1 MKTKK
6 MLLIV
11 IIAAVLA
18 MGWILAIRSA
28 SGAETLKEQK
38 ELITEADS
46 LLERRIYVRAIALY
60 EQALNMDTKRTVDI
74 QEKLLQAYSGYE
86 DMDSYVTL
94 VEKRDAAG
102 TAKEEE
108 YLEAAKYW
116 AAKSKWEEAVTIL
129 KKGIQKTDSQ
139 AMKDYMEEIRYPYTV
154 RTTKYQEIL
163 PSADNQYM
171 PAFDGTKWGYISPDG
186 MNELSFIYDSAT
198 VFGSKGYAVV
208 SQNGTYYTILK
219 NGDWYGVNDGVAY
232 DKKLED
238 VVGVSGSRILGKTEA
253 GYSYFD
259 YDFVPL
265 SEKFLFDQISGN
277 ACGVAA
283 VAKNGKWGIITN
295 SGETVVDYV
304 LEDVAI
310 NSLGNA
316 FAGNHAMVKENGSWH
331 LIDTEGNRIGEENY
345 ADAKA
350 PESDE
355 YIAIADATG
364 KWGYIDQ
371 EGNQVIPCQYVDAKS
386 FSNHVGA
393 VLSVTNW
400 GYISEKNEVVI
411 EQQYQSAQPFH
422 KGVAQ
427 AGLLDGVA
435 LIQLKYYEE

>member
-18 MGWILAIRSA
+18 MGWILTIRSA
-28 SGAETLKEQK
+28 SGAEVLKEQK
-38 ELITEADS
+38 ELVTEADT
-46 LLERRIYVRAIALY
+46 LLERRIYVRAIDLY
-60 EQALNMDTKRTVDI
+60 EQALNMDTKRTDDI

-86 DMDSYVTL
+86 DMDSYVKL
-94 VEKRDAAG
+94 VEKRDATG

-116 AAKSKWEEAVTIL
+116 AGKSEWEEAVTIL

-154 RTTKYQEIL
+154 RTTAYQEIL
-163 PSADNQYM
+163 PSSDNQYM

-186 MNELSFIYDSAT
+186 MNELSFVYDSAT
-198 VFGSKGYAVV
+198 TFGSKGYAVV

-219 NGDWYGVNDGVAY
+219 NGDWYGANDGVAY
-232 DKKLED
+232 EKKLED

-265 SEKFLFDQISGN
+265 SDKFQFEQITGN

-295 SGETVVDYV
+295 GGETVVDYV

-316 FAGNHAMVKENGSWH
+316 FAGDRAMVKENGTWH
-331 LIDTEGNRIGEENY
+331 LIDTEGNRIGEDNY

-355 YIAIADATG
+355 YIAVADASG
-364 KWGYIDQ
+364 KWGFIDQ
-371 EGNQVIPCQYVDAKS
+371 NGNQVISCQYMDAKS
-386 FSNHVGA
+386 FSNHLGA
-393 VLSVTNW
+393 VLSVTTW
-400 GYISEKNEVVI
+400 GYISEKNQVVI